1 MEFSINKKI
10 RLLPNRPW
18 TTLSVCGNT
27 YPFSRGK
34 VVLLLQTT
42 THTSSS
48 APREGLLG
56 VLCLSQASNVPR
68 GSGDGSEVVES
79 SGVPSYQTMGTLR
92 MQVGPCLC
100 GLEQLLKPRGAAGAA
115 HEQRGK
121 RLSLCRLRGEGH
133 NKPRH
138 GMATCAPPLPRRFQ
152 SKGMFER

>member
-10 RLLPNRPW
+10 RLLPSRPW
-18 TTLSVCGNT
+18 TILSVCGNT

-48 APREGLLG
+48 APPEGLLG
-56 VLCLSQASNVPR
+56 VLCWSQASNVPR

-100 GLEQLLKPRGAAGAA
+100 GLEQLLKPQGEQRVLL
-115 HEQRGK
+115 EQRGK
-121 RLSLCRLRGEGH
+121 RRSLCWLRGEGH
-133 NKPRH
+133 SKPRH
-138 GMATCAPPLPRRFQ
+138 GMVTCAPPSPKIPEQRDV
-152 SKGMFER
+152 